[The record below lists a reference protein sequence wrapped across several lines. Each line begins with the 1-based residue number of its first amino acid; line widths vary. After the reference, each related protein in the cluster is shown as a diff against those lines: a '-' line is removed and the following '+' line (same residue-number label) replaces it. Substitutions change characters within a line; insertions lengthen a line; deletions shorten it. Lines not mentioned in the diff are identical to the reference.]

1 MPFRPIT
8 ERKRRFVVVVDDSPE
23 CRVAMRF
30 ASARAAHVEGG
41 SLVLFHVIPPVEF
54 QHWLGVQET
63 MREEQHEQA
72 EELMAEVATELSDY
86 CGVRPEIYIREGN
99 PREELQA
106 FIESEKDLFA
116 LFLGAS
122 TDETPGPLI
131 DYFSGPMAGKLTC
144 PLVIVPGNLS
154 EEKVDQMA

>member
-1 MPFRPIT
+1 MPFRPIV
-8 ERKRRFVVVVDDSPE
+8 ERRRRFVVVVDDSPE

-63 MREEQHEQA
+63 MREEQYEEA
-72 EELMAEVATELSDY
+72 EELLGHISEELSDY

-99 PREELQA
+99 PPEELQK
-106 FIESEKDLFA
+106 FIEEEKDLFA

-122 TDETPGPLI
+122 TDETPAPLI
-131 DYFSGPMAGKLTC
+131 DYFTGPMAGKLTC
-144 PLVIVPGNLS
+144 PVVIVPGKLATD
-154 EEKVDQMA
+154 EIDEMA